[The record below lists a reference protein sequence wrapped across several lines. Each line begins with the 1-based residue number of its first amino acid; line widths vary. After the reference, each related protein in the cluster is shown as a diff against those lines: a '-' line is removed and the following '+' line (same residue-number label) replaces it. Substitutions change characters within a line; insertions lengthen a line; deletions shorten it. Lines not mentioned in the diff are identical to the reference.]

1 MTTVQNL
8 LERKGHEV
16 LTIQAGETVY
26 KAIREM
32 ASEDVGSMVVTDDEG
47 NPIGIFTERDY
58 ARNVFLQGKSSTTT
72 PLSDILDSQVVC
84 ARLGQ
89 TIEECMAV
97 MTDKRVRHLP
107 VMDDGKLVGIVS
119 IGDLVKSTIA
129 DQQFTIDQ
137 LELYIRS

>member
-1 MTTVQNL
+1 MTTVRNL
-8 LERKGHEV
+8 LDQKGHEV
-16 LTIQAGETVY
+16 LTMNSGETVY

-32 ASEDVGSMVVTDDEG
+32 SERNVGSMVVTDDENKPVG
-47 NPIGIFTERDY
+47 LFTERDY

-72 PLSDILDSQVVC
+72 TIGDIIDQQVVC
-84 ARLGQ
+84 ARPEQ
-89 TIEECMAV
+89 TVEECMAV

-107 VMDDGKLVGIVS
+107 VIDDGKLVGIIS

-129 DQQFTIDQ
+129 DQQFTIEQ